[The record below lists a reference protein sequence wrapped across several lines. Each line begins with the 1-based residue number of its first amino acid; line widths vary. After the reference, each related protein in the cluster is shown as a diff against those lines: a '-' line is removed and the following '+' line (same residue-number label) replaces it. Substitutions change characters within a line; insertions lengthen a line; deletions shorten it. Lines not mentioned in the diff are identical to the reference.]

1 MEYVLQAQ
9 ELTKSYRGNRVLNGV
24 TMNIRRGDIYGFVG
38 ETGWVKTTVIRLI
51 SGLIYADSGEF
62 SLFGVKN
69 SDPAILSARARVG
82 AIVESPSIYLNMS
95 AKENLLM

>member
-38 ETGWVKTTVIRLI
+38 ENGSGKTTVI
-51 SGLIYADSGEF
+51 
-62 SLFGVKN
+62 
-69 SDPAILSARARVG
+69 
-82 AIVESPSIYLNMS
+82 
-95 AKENLLM
+95 